1 MSKKDVAALAAEV
14 RALRDEIARLS
25 SEVCRLRSERSIN
38 LGEVRS
44 RRFTPM
50 PSPIIV
56 PIIVPMMPL
65 QPYTITC

>member
-44 RRFTPM
+44 RHFTPM
-50 PSPIIV
+50 PSPTIV
-56 PIIVPMMPL
+56 PVMPL

>member
-1 MSKKDVAALAAEV
+1 MSKKDVAALAAAV
-14 RALRDEIARLS
+14 RALRDELARLR

-38 LGEVRS
+38 LGGPYY

-50 PSPIIV
+50 PSLPIV
-56 PIIVPMMPL
+56 PVMPL

>member
-25 SEVCRLRSERSIN
+25 SEVCRLRC
-38 LGEVRS
+38 EVRS
-44 RRFTPM
+44 RHFTPM
-50 PSPIIV
+50 PSPT
-56 PIIVPMMPL
+56 IVPMMPL

>member
-25 SEVCRLRSERSIN
+25 REVCLLRSERSIN
-38 LGEVRS
+38 LGGPYY

-50 PSPIIV
+50 PSPT
-56 PIIVPMMPL
+56 IVPMMPL

>member
-38 LGEVRS
+38 LGEVRIYY
-44 RRFTPM
+44 FMPM
-50 PSPIIV
+50 PSPTIG
-56 PIIVPMMPL
+56 PMMPL